1 MEKSRRLH
9 CVLLSIVYSYF
20 VEKPVICSD
29 AQMKCTVDNKC
40 ISLSN
45 KCNGVEDCSDGS
57 DESCSWLNSTGSSFQ
72 AIYGTIIAVTIIWLL
87 KSLLEY

>member
-9 CVLLSIVYSYF
+9 CVLLNIVYSYF
-20 VEKPVICSD
+20 VEKPLNCSD
-29 AQMKCTVDNKC
+29 AQIKCSVDNKC

-57 DESCSWLNSTGSSFQ
+57 DESCSWLNSTG
-72 AIYGTIIAVTIIWLL
+72 
-87 KSLLEY
+87 KST